1 MSRRPLGIT
10 IGAILFAANAAC
22 YVGFAALAIFDRDGL
37 RSVLRA
43 LSPSGMGPESAQI
56 AMGRLLPLYYVLMSG
71 LTIALAIGFWRLLN
85 WSRIVVLALLG
96 LSLLSLIGEV
106 RPLIAGPTRS
116 AILLTLLRIG
126 LIALV
131 GWYLLRASVRD
142 AFRQQK
148 ASSTAA

>member
-10 IGAILFAANAAC
+10 IGAILFAANAAY
-22 YVGFAALAIFDRDGL
+22 YVGFAALAIFNRDAL
-37 RSVLRA
+37 RSVFRA
-43 LSPSGMGPESAQI
+43 LSPSGMGPEAAQM

-71 LTIALAIGFWRLLN
+71 LTVTLAIGFWKLWN

-106 RPLIAGPTRS
+106 RPLIAGPTTS
-116 AILLTLLRIG
+116 AIALTVLRLG

-131 GWYLLRASVRD
+131 GWYLLRASVRS

-148 ASSTAA
+148 VRATAA

>member
-1 MSRRPLGIT
+1 MSRWPLGIT
-10 IGAILFAANAAC
+10 IGATLFAANAAY
-22 YVGFAALAIFDRDGL
+22 YVGFAALAILNRDGL

-43 LSPSGMGPESAQI
+43 LSRSGMGAEAAPM
-56 AMGRLLPLYYVLMSG
+56 AMGGLLALYYVLLAG
-71 LTIALAIGFWRLLN
+71 LTVTLAIGFWKLWN

-106 RPLIAGPTRS
+106 RPLIAGPTTS
-116 AILLTLLRIG
+116 AIGLTVLRLG

-142 AFRQQK
+142 AFRQRK
-148 ASSTAA
+148 VGATAA

>member
-10 IGAILFAANAAC
+10 IGAILFAANAAY
-22 YVGFAALAIFDRDGL
+22 YVGFAALAILNRDGL

-43 LSPSGMGPESAQI
+43 LSPSGMGPEAAHL
-56 AMGRLLPLYYVLMSG
+56 AMGRLLPLYYVLMAG
-71 LTIALAIGFWRLLN
+71 LTVTLAIGFWKLWN

-96 LSLLSLIGEV
+96 LSLLSLIGEM
-106 RPLIAGPTRS
+106 RPLIAGPSTS
-116 AILLTLLRIG
+116 AIALTVFRLG
-126 LIALV
+126 LIAVV

-148 ASSTAA
+148 VRATAA

>member
-10 IGAILFAANAAC
+10 IGAILFAANAAY
-22 YVGFAALAIFDRDGL
+22 YVGFAALAISNRDAL

-43 LSPSGMGPESAQI
+43 LSPSGIGPEAAQM

-71 LTIALAIGFWRLLN
+71 LTVTLAIGFWKLWN
-85 WSRIVVLALLG
+85 WSRIVVLALLC

-106 RPLIAGPTRS
+106 RPLIAGPTTS
-116 AILLTLLRIG
+116 AILATVSRLG

-142 AFRQQK
+142 AFRQRRVG
-148 ASSTAA
+148 ATAA

>member
-10 IGAILFAANAAC
+10 IGAMLFAANAA
-22 YVGFAALAIFDRDGL
+22 YYLGFAALAIFNRDAL

-43 LSPSGMGPESAQI
+43 LSPSGMGPEAAHMAI
-56 AMGRLLPLYYVLMSG
+56 GRLLPLYYVLLAG
-71 LTIALAIGFWRLLN
+71 LTVTLAIGFWKLWN

-96 LSLLSLIGEV
+96 LSLLSLIAEV
-106 RPLIAGPTRS
+106 RPLVAGPTTS
-116 AILLTLLRIG
+116 AIALTGLRLG

-131 GWYLLRASVRD
+131 GWYLLSASVRD

-148 ASSTAA
+148 DGATAA

>member
-10 IGAILFAANAAC
+10 IGAILFAANAAY
-22 YVGFAALAIFDRDGL
+22 YVGFAALAILNRDRL

-43 LSPSGMGPESAQI
+43 LSPSGMGPEGAHM
-56 AMGRLLPLYYVLMSG
+56 AMGRLLPVYYVLMAG
-71 LTIALAIGFWRLLN
+71 LTITLAIGFWKLWN

-106 RPLIAGPTRS
+106 RPLIAEPTRS
-116 AILLTLLRIG
+116 AIVLTVFRLG

-131 GWYLLRASVRD
+131 GWYLLCASVRD

-148 ASSTAA
+148 VRATAA

>member
-10 IGAILFAANAAC
+10 IGAILFAANAA
-22 YVGFAALAIFDRDGL
+22 YYLGFAALAILNRDEL

-43 LSPSGMGPESAQI
+43 LSPSGMGPEAAQM

-71 LTIALAIGFWRLLN
+71 LTVALAIGFWKLWN

-96 LSLLSLIGEV
+96 LSLLSLMGEV
-106 RPLIAGPTRS
+106 RPLIAGPTMS
-116 AILLTLLRIG
+116 AIALTVLRLG

-131 GWYLLRASVRD
+131 DFWIADPPLDR
-142 AFRQQK
+142 
-148 ASSTAA
+148 TI

>member
-1 MSRRPLGIT
+1 M
-10 IGAILFAANAAC
+10 
-22 YVGFAALAIFDRDGL
+22 
-37 RSVLRA
+37 
-43 LSPSGMGPESAQI
+43 

-71 LTIALAIGFWRLLN
+71 LTVTLAIGFWKLWN

-106 RPLIAGPTRS
+106 RPLIAGPTTS
-116 AILLTLLRIG
+116 AIALTVLRLG

-148 ASSTAA
+148 VRATAA